1 VDGLDSAEQRKVLTV
16 LETVHTLFS
25 EPDAAS
31 IILYCIYHILRMIV
45 IVDGLDSAE
54 QRKVLTVLETV
65 HTLFSEP
72 GAAFII
78 LLAVDPHIIAKAI
91 ESNLSNGST
100 SVAATAW
107 IGGQAYLRNMVHLP
121 FFLQARFLLEN
132 IQIFSCLK

>member
-1 VDGLDSAEQRKVLTV
+1 
-16 LETVHTLFS
+16 
-25 EPDAAS
+25 
-31 IILYCIYHILRMIV
+31 MIV

-65 HTLFSEP
+65 HTLFSDPP

-91 ESNLSNGST
+91 ESNLSNST
-100 SVAATAW
+100 VAATAW

-121 FFLQARFLLEN
+121 FFLQARILAKIIELPSVADPGSGAFLPPGSGSGMNFSWISDPGSRGYRMFFGE
-132 IQIFSCLK
+132 IFFG